1 MKNLLIDKIF
11 NIATI
16 RTKMIAYFFATVILL
31 SFLTIY
37 TFYVSQQSLNQMDEM
52 YEKNLYLVDI
62 SNKLSQANDNLLN
75 FLTVKSSDSFIAFQ
89 RSGEEIKGVIE
100 ATNRDLSYNPSQLL
114 FVDVS
119 NMIYVYFSYAD
130 SAINAKRGR
139 NDDETNQSYTK
150 ATEIEGYIQEY
161 IAKIQLNQIKE
172 NATRYQIVKDK
183 VSELQKTNVVLIVDV
198 MLFSIL
204 IIIILTY
211 RMTEPIIRLAHSA
224 DEISSGNFE
233 IDEIVV
239 DSEDEIKVMAT
250 AFNKMREN
258 IKNYIEELKNKAE
271 TEAKLMDQ
279 ELQNIKM
286 QSLLNKAELE
296 ALQSQINP
304 HFLFNTINT
313 GVQLAMMEGA
323 DVTSEFLENMSAIF
337 RYNIKNLKKPVT
349 LGEEIDNIKA
359 YAMLLKVR
367 FGEFLKFEFDIEDGI
382 NEINMPPLILQPLVE
397 NACIHGIG
405 DLEEGGVIRITTKK
419 DADMVHITI
428 EDDGVGMDQEY
439 IDKVLYHTNEED
451 LFKKPKKSHTTG
463 IGLANVI
470 HRLRLFSQNEDAIE
484 ISSDKSN
491 GTKIIIHLPI
501 CEEAML

>member
-1 MKNLLIDKIF
+1 LKFLLTKFF

-62 SNKLSQANDNLLN
+62 ANKLSQANDDLLN
-75 FLTVKSSDSFIAFQ
+75 YLTIKNSDSFINFQ
-89 RSGEEIKGVIE
+89 RSMEEIKSVIE
-100 ATNRDLSYNPSQLL
+100 DTNRELNHNPSQLL
-114 FVDVS
+114 FVDVY
-119 NMIYVYFSYAD
+119 NMINVYFSHAD

-139 NDDETNQSYTK
+139 NNDAYNEAYTQ
-150 ATEIEGYIQEY
+150 ATVIEGYIQEY

-172 NATRYQIVKDK
+172 NATKYQIVKVK
-183 VSELQKTNVVLIVDV
+183 VSELQKTNIVLIVDV

-211 RMTEPIIRLAHSA
+211 KMTEPIIRLAHSA

-233 IDEIVV
+233 VEEIVV

-250 AFNKMREN
+250 AFNKMRES
-258 IKNYIEELKNKAE
+258 IKKYIEELKNKAE
-271 TEAKLMDQ
+271 TESKLMDQ

-323 DVTSEFLENMSAIF
+323 DATSEFLENMSAIF

-359 YAMLLKVR
+359 YALLLKVR
-367 FGEFLKFEFDIEDGI
+367 FGELLKFEFELDERV
-382 NEINMPPLILQPLVE
+382 NKANMPPLILQPLVE

-405 DLEEGGVIRITTKK
+405 DLEEGGTIFISTKK
-419 DADMVHITI
+419 DDDKIRITI
-428 EDDGVGMDQEY
+428 EDDGIGMDQEY
-439 IDKVLYHTNEED
+439 IDQVINHTNEED

-463 IGLANVI
+463 IGLANVV
-470 HRLRLFSQNEDAIE
+470 HRMRLFTQYDDTIE
-484 ISSDKSN
+484 IISEKNN

-501 CEEAML
+501 CDEVNL

>member
-1 MKNLLIDKIF
+1 MKQSFEKLFNLT
-11 NIATI
+11 TI
-16 RTKMIAYFFATVILL
+16 RKKLIAYFLTTVILL

-37 TFYVSQQSLNQMDEM
+37 TFFVSQQSLTQMDEM

-62 SNKLSQANDNLLN
+62 SNKLSEANDNLLN
-75 FLTVKSSDSFIAFQ
+75 YLTVKNSDSFIIFQ
-89 RSGEEIKGVIE
+89 RYSEDIKSVIE
-100 ATNRDLSYNPSQLL
+100 ATNRDLSYDKTQLL

-130 SAINAKRGR
+130 SAINARRGR
-139 NDDETNQSYTK
+139 DIDAYNEAYKQ
-150 ATEIEGYIQEY
+150 ATRIEGYIQEY

-172 NATRYQIVKDK
+172 NATRYQVVKNK
-183 VSELQKTNVVLIVDV
+183 ISELQKTNVVLIVDV
-198 MLFSIL
+198 LLFSIL

-233 IDEIVV
+233 VEEIVV
-239 DSEDEIKVMAT
+239 SSQDEIKVMAT
-250 AFNKMREN
+250 AFNKMRES
-258 IKNYIEELKNKAE
+258 IKKSIEELKNKAE
-271 TEAKLMDQ
+271 TETKLMDQ

-323 DVTSEFLENMSAIF
+323 DTTSEFLENMSAIF

-367 FGEFLKFEFDIEDGI
+367 FGDFLKFEFNIDNSI
-382 NEINMPPLILQPLVE
+382 NDINMPPLILQPLVE

-405 DLEEGGVIRITTKK
+405 DLEEGGIIRIITQRI
-419 DADMVHITI
+419 ADEVEITI
-428 EDDGVGMDQEY
+428 EDDGVGMEKEY
-439 IDKVLYHTNEED
+439 IEQVLNNTNEED

-463 IGLANVI
+463 IGLANVV
-470 HRLRLFSQNEDAIE
+470 HRLRLYTQNPNSIE
-484 ISSDKSN
+484 IISEKHK
-491 GTKIIIHLPI
+491 GTKIIIHLLI
-501 CEEAML
+501 NEEGII

>member
-1 MKNLLIDKIF
+1 MKFLLTKFF

-62 SNKLSQANDNLLN
+62 ANKLSQANDDLLN
-75 FLTVKSSDSFIAFQ
+75 YLTIKNSDSFINFQ
-89 RSGEEIKGVIE
+89 RSMEEIKSVIE
-100 ATNRDLSYNPSQLL
+100 DTNRELNHNPSQLL
-114 FVDVS
+114 FVDVY
-119 NMIYVYFSYAD
+119 NMINVYFSHAD

-139 NDDETNQSYTK
+139 NNDAYNEAYTQ
-150 ATEIEGYIQEY
+150 ATVIEGYIQEY

-172 NATRYQIVKDK
+172 NATKYQIVKVK
-183 VSELQKTNVVLIVDV
+183 VSELQKTNIVLIVDV

-211 RMTEPIIRLAHSA
+211 KMTEPIIRLAHSA

-233 IDEIVV
+233 VEEIVV

-250 AFNKMREN
+250 AFNKMRES
-258 IKNYIEELKNKAE
+258 IKKYIEELKNKAE
-271 TEAKLMDQ
+271 TESKLMDQ

-323 DVTSEFLENMSAIF
+323 DATSEFLENMSAIF

-359 YAMLLKVR
+359 YALLLKVR
-367 FGEFLKFEFDIEDGI
+367 FGELLKFEFELDERV
-382 NEINMPPLILQPLVE
+382 NKANMPPLILQPLVE

-405 DLEEGGVIRITTKK
+405 DLEEGGTIFISTKK
-419 DADMVHITI
+419 DDDKIRITI
-428 EDDGVGMDQEY
+428 EDDGIGMDQEY
-439 IDKVLYHTNEED
+439 IDQVINHTNEED

-463 IGLANVI
+463 IGLANVV
-470 HRLRLFSQNEDAIE
+470 HRMRLFTQYDDTIE
-484 ISSDKSN
+484 IISEKNN

-501 CEEAML
+501 CDEVNL

>member
-1 MKNLLIDKIF
+1 
-11 NIATI
+11 
-16 RTKMIAYFFATVILL
+16 MIAYFLTTIILL

-37 TFYVSQQSLNQMDEM
+37 TFVVSQKSLTQMDEM

-62 SNKLSQANDNLLN
+62 SNKLSEANDNLLN
-75 FLTVKSSDSFIAFQ
+75 YLTVKNSDSFITFQ
-89 RSGEEIKGVIE
+89 RYSEDIKAIVQS
-100 ATNRDLSYNPSQLL
+100 TNRDLSYDPTQLL

-119 NMIYVYFSYAD
+119 NMINVYFAYAD

-139 NDDETNQSYTK
+139 DIDAYTEAYTQ
-150 ATEIEGYIQEY
+150 ATRIEGYIQEY

-172 NATRYQIVKDK
+172 NAIRYQVVKNRI
-183 VSELQKTNVVLIVDV
+183 SELQKTNVVLIVDV
-198 MLFSIL
+198 LLFSIL
-204 IIIILTY
+204 IIIIVTY

-233 IDEIVV
+233 VEEIVV
-239 DSEDEIKVMAT
+239 SSHDEIKVMAT
-250 AFNKMREN
+250 AFNKMRES
-258 IKNYIEELKNKAE
+258 IKKSIEELKNKAE
-271 TEAKLMDQ
+271 TESKLMDQ

-323 DVTSEFLENMSAIF
+323 DTTSEFLENMSALF

-349 LGEEIDNIKA
+349 LNDEIDNIKA

-367 FGEFLKFEFDIEDGI
+367 FGDFLSFEFDIDSTIGEV
-382 NEINMPPLILQPLVE
+382 NMPPLVLQPLVE

-405 DLEEGGVIRITTKK
+405 DLEEGGNIRIITKK
-419 DADMVHITI
+419 IADEVEITI
-428 EDDGVGMDQEY
+428 EDDGTGMEQDY
-439 IDKVLYHTNEED
+439 INKVLYHTEEED

-470 HRLRLFSQNEDAIE
+470 HRLRLYTQNPNVIE
-484 ISSDKSN
+484 IISEKN
-491 GTKIIIHLPI
+491 IGTKIILHLQI
-501 CEEAML
+501 NKEGII